1 MHDQSAQCASVIVA
15 LPAVIDLARQDRA
28 YEQLYAAV
36 ADGASVVIADLTA
49 ATLCDCSSLRRLVA
63 IQHLAAARGGQLRLA
78 ITPGSP
84 ARPQPPR
91 WARGCFSPSRSDW

>member
-1 MHDQSAQCASVIVA
+1 MHANRPRRAPFLGA
-15 LPAVIDLARQDRA
+15 LPAAIDLARQDRA

-63 IQHLAAARGGQLRLA
+63 IQHLAAARGGQLRVA

-84 ARPQPPR
+84 VQHMADRKSTRLNSSHSQ
-91 WARGCFSPSRSDW
+91 